1 MQTTI
6 ELKDL
11 RKSFGNKQVLKGVNL
26 QVQPGTTTVILGGSG
41 SGKSVL
47 MKHVIGLLRPDS
59 GEVLVEGENVARLSE
74 REMGRIRAKFG
85 MVFQGAALFDSMTV
99 AENVSFP
106 LREHPYHRK
115 QLRERTGK
123 DLSEADIREIVHKK
137 LSIVGLE
144 GVEELYPSEL
154 SGGMRKRVGLA
165 RAIVLDPQILL
176 YDEPT
181 TGLDPITTTS
191 VDEMILQ
198 AKDKLGVTSVV
209 ISHDVGSAFH
219 IADQVAMIHEGVI
232 VDHGP
237 PAALR
242 KSKHPYVQTFL
253 STWFSR

>member
-1 MQTTI
+1 MRATI

-26 QVQPGTTTVILGGSG
+26 QVQTGTTTVILGGSG

-47 MKHVIGLLRPDS
+47 MKHIIGLLRPDS
-59 GEVLVEGENVARLSE
+59 GEVWVEGENVAALSE

-99 AENVSFP
+99 GENVSFP
-106 LREHPYHRK
+106 LREHPFHRK
-115 QLRERTGK
+115 NLRATTGQ
-123 DLSEADIREIVHKK
+123 DLKESDIRAIVQQK
-137 LSIVGLE
+137 LALVGLE
-144 GVEELYPSEL
+144 GVTDQFPSSL

-165 RAIVLDPQILL
+165 RAIVLDPRFLL

-191 VDEMILQ
+191 VDDMIIA
-198 AKDKLGVTSVV
+198 AKEKLGVTSVV
-209 ISHDVGSAFH
+209 ISHDVGSAFQ

-232 VDHGP
+232 VEQGS
-237 PAALR
+237 PAELR
-242 KSKHPYVQTFL
+242 KSNHPYVQTFI
-253 STWFSR
+253 SSWFSR